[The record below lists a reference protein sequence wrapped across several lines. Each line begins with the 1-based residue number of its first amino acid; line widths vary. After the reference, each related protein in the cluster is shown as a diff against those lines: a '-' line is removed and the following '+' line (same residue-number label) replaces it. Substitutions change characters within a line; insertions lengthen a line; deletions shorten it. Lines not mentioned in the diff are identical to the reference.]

1 MDKWR
6 KGEYEISTSRRRLD
20 VDTVYEFLSSHSEW
34 ARGIPR
40 TVFEKSVRLSLCSG
54 LFCGTRQ
61 VGFARIISDY
71 PTIAYL
77 GDVFVLPE
85 YRGRGLA
92 KWLME
97 CIIAHPDLQNL
108 RRWILVTED
117 AHGLYRKYGFTPLAR
132 PEGFMELHNP
142 KVYDRG
148 ISLLGSKR
156 NMAAG
161 KGKGN
166 GSTSYCNGR

>member
-1 MDKWR
+1 MTEREWQ
-6 KGEYEISTSRRRLD
+6 KGEYRVSTDQERLD
-20 VDTVYEFLSSHSEW
+20 LETIYAFLANKSEW

-40 TVFEKSVRLSLCSG
+40 STLEKSVRLSLCFG
-54 LFCGTRQ
+54 LFHGDRE
-61 VGFARIISDY
+61 VGFARVISDCA
-71 PTIAYL
+71 TIAYL

-97 CIIAHPDLQNL
+97 CICSHPELQNL

-117 AHGLYRKYGFTPLAR
+117 AHGLYKKYGFTQLAH

-142 KVYDRG
+142 DVYKLEKVD
-148 ISLLGSKR
+148 LPCDK
-156 NMAAG
+156 
-161 KGKGN
+161 
-166 GSTSYCNGR
+166 